1 MGFTIRPRTS
11 AGHTYELFLD
21 LLSVSAVK
29 DTEEA
34 NKVKEKYSK
43 QVERYKDEQQEIESG
58 SSWARE
64 KEVQLEQR
72 RANRFDLGE
81 VFLEAAIV
89 IASLTLLTKRTVCSG
104 KWGF

>member
-1 MGFTIRPRTS
+1 M
-11 AGHTYELFLD
+11 
-21 LLSVSAVK
+21 VK

-34 NKVKEKYSK
+34 NKVKEKYSE
-43 QVERYKDEQQEIESG
+43 QVERYKDEQQEIESE
-58 SSWARE
+58 ARGLE

-89 IASLTLLTKRTVCSG
+89 IASLTLLTKRRLFWQMGILMGLCGLGVALT
-104 KWGF
+104 GFLVH